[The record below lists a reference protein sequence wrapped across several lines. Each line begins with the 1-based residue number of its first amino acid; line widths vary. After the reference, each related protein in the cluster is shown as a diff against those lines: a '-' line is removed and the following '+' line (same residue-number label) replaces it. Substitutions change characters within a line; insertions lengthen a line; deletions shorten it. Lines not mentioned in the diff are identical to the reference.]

1 MEYDFLQQFD
11 KRMNSVGMYAM
22 LMKNS
27 WQKTTWKTFD
37 IESVEEQL
45 NIIFSVLLYMMEQ
58 SLEEEICTIDD
69 IAAYL
74 DDICNHFFRKRYSF
88 EQSNA
93 LADFI
98 VNVVLSDEGRAMYFP
113 CFDFEKKSISIR
125 ISVISKTELFIWKIR
140 PTEPHIS

>member
-1 MEYDFLQQFD
+1 MEYDFLQQFA

-113 CFDFEKKSISIR
+113 CF
-125 ISVISKTELFIWKIR
+125 
-140 PTEPHIS
+140 